1 MGQETGNTTIREK
14 VEQSLVSIRP
24 YLRADGGDVELVDVN
39 DEGVVSVRLTGACHG
54 CPHARMTLQRGVE
67 RVLKR
72 QVPEIQRV
80 EAV

>member
-1 MGQETGNTTIREK
+1 MDQETGNTTIREK

-24 YLRADGGDVELVDVN
+24 YLQADGGDVELVDVN

-54 CPHARMTLQRGVE
+54 CPHARVTLQMGVE
-67 RVLKR
+67 RMLKQ
-72 QVPEIQRV
+72 QVPEIKRV